1 MSCSGQSRCPKV
13 FRIQPCST
21 PSDPPTMQNIHS
33 NRWLSHHPL
42 FFSYILEPDPSL
54 LLPPVQLKAIPA
66 SSLSPETT
74 ALTSF
79 CWTLS
84 ECWDGATG
92 LSISVRKYG
101 ETPILNHSLP
111 LWNYLFITHP
121 RRCWAGKCQGDDFAM
136 SWRGKHKNKKGLS
149 PCLCKRQQD
158 FFLDGVIQP
167 CIPVGKDQP
176 KASTAHLEN
185 CAEQASF

>member
-21 PSDPPTMQNIHS
+21 PSDPPTMQNIYS
-33 NRWLSHHPL
+33 NRRLSHHPL

-54 LLPPVQLKAIPA
+54 LLPPVQLKAFPA

-92 LSISVRKYG
+92 VSISVRKYG
-101 ETPILNHSLP
+101 ETRPSWIILCPFGITSSSPNPGGAGQGNAKGMTLP
-111 LWNYLFITHP
+111 WV
-121 RRCWAGKCQGDDFAM
+121 
-136 SWRGKHKNKKGLS
+136 GKHKNKKGLS

-176 KASTAHLEN
+176 KASVAHLEN
-185 CAEQASF
+185 CTEQASF